1 MPNSGPAAQIR
12 EALLTSPY
20 IEEVLVAQVASTADE
35 IAVVGVRVSLANVPD
50 LASLPPV
57 IAELRALVRGV
68 VGADAAVFV
77 EPDMTE
83 PKRKD
88 VSTESIVIRSWD

>member
-1 MPNSGPAAQIR
+1 MPNSGPATQIR

-20 IEEVLVAQVASTADE
+20 IEEVLVTKVAGSAEE
-35 IAVVGVRVSLANVPD
+35 IAVVGVRVSIANVPD

-68 VGADAAVFV
+68 VGTDVAVFV
-77 EPDMTE
+77 EPDTTAPE
-83 PKRKD
+83 RKN